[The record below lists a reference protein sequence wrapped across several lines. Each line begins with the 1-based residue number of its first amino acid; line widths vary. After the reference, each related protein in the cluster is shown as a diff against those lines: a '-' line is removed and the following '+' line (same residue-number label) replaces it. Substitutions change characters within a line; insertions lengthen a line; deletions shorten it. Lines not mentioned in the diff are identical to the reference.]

1 MTSLFSRLQSRAHDC
16 KRQLHMSH
24 QIQDKLVPLSSLPW
38 MGDLIQADMLKLSV
52 GFLKPVLNGILTD
65 AIAETHIIRLIN
77 SKCKKGRT
85 A

>member
-1 MTSLFSRLQSRAHDC
+1 
-16 KRQLHMSH
+16 
-24 QIQDKLVPLSSLPW
+24 